1 MATGKQRDVMGR
13 SSSSE
18 KPSDGKAEQSMPSE
32 TGDRFDSTTESF
44 LQHFHIVSPIG
55 SATAHPVRAQTTRP
69 PAPES
74 LQAVLGVVPAQHFA
88 DRGVTSACIGVL
100 AGETR
105 RPW

>member
-1 MATGKQRDVMGR
+1 MATGSKGMSWADPVYPRNRRAEKLNNRGR
-13 SSSSE
+13 
-18 KPSDGKAEQSMPSE
+18 
-32 TGDRFDSTTESF
+32 RFVSTTESF

-74 LQAVLGVVPAQHFA
+74 RQAVLGVVPAQHFV
-88 DRGVTSACIGVL
+88 DQGVTSACIAAP

-105 RPW
+105 RP